1 MSLSDKISAV
11 VAAIGAELKLKAD
24 AADLASVATS
34 GSYDD
39 LADKPAIPPP
49 LPSQSGN
56 AGKVL
61 STDGSA
67 PEWIPAPS
75 GGGGGDTSGV
85 IVVSGGPDIAAD
97 TWGPGNPPEL
107 IPGDDDPDI
116 GGQAYA
122 TAVGRSA
129 VATESYA
136 TATGAG
142 AQARTYATATGA
154 AAQATGIA
162 ATATGQ
168 GAQATGTYAT
178 ATGVAAQATGIAA
191 TATGQGAQ
199 ATGTYATATGQG
211 AQATGQYAFALGYLA
226 KASAVLGVAI
236 GPLAV
241 ADHAGSAAIGTQST
255 GASAAT
261 TTRDDQIMLGTP
273 NHEVNVPGQ
282 LVLASP
288 DGSEWSVTVD
298 NTGALSATART

>member
-1 MSLSDKISAV
+1 MSLADKIAAV
-11 VAAIGAELKLKAD
+11 VTAIGVELKAKVD
-24 AADLASVATS
+24 KADLADVATS
-34 GSYDD
+34 GDYGD
-39 LADKPAIPPP
+39 LTSKPTIPPP

-61 STDGSA
+61 GTDGSA
-67 PEWIPAPS
+67 PEWVTPS
-75 GGGGGDTSGV
+75 GGGSGGDTSGV

-97 TWGPGNPPEL
+97 TWGQGNPPEL

-122 TAVGRSA
+122 AAVGRSA
-129 VATESYA
+129 VATADNATATGSGAQATGATA

-142 AQARTYATATGA
+142 AQATGASATATGA
-154 AAQATGIA
+154 VAQATGIG
-162 ATATGQ
+162 ATATGS
-168 GAQATGTYAT
+168 GAQATSIG
-178 ATGVAAQATGIAA
+178 
-191 TATGQGAQ
+191 
-199 ATGTYATATGQG
+199 ATATGQG
-211 AQATGQYAFALGYLA
+211 AQATGQFAFALGYLA
-226 KASAVLGVAI
+226 KASAFLGVAI
-236 GPLAV
+236 GPLAA

>member
-97 TWGPGNPPEL
+97 NWGTGNPPEL

-154 AAQATGIA
+154 
-162 ATATGQ
+162 
-168 GAQATGTYAT
+168 
-178 ATGVAAQATGIAA
+178 AAQATGIAA